1 MPDELEALAEL
12 NEYMDNVLL
21 NTDKPLSFDEF
32 LERLEDDISKDA
44 SWVDIQN
51 HLTAYLVR

>member
-1 MPDELEALAEL
+1 VVTSTEKVDMLDEFEALAEL

-32 LERLEDDISKDA
+32 LERLEDEISKDA
-44 SWVDIQN
+44 S
-51 HLTAYLVR
+51 